1 MANPEFIQ
9 QQVVFIGFVICLIII
24 RRIWYL
30 AILGIMGG
38 AVPAN
43 FVRTMLA
50 DMPATHQMLV
60 QSYLCATAPSKRY
73 GAMHRNRKK
82 RPYRRV

>member
-1 MANPEFIQ
+1 MANREFIQ
-9 QQVVFIGFVICLIII
+9 QQVVFIGFVIYLIII
-24 RRIWYL
+24 WRIWHL

-50 DMPATHQMLV
+50 DMPATH
-60 QSYLCATAPSKRY
+60 
-73 GAMHRNRKK
+73 
-82 RPYRRV
+82 